1 MKTLKQAAL
10 ALLFVPFMS
19 CGGGAQKSTDSV
31 NEQSQTNKNQTIET
45 IMSRRSIRQYKPQA
59 VDRDTMQTIVECG
72 INAPNGMNKQSWAIR
87 VVDNPEYINGITE
100 VFKKKN
106 QDRIANANESK
117 ENAVIETIMSRRS
130 IRQYKPQ
137 AVNRDTMQIILDCGI
152 NAPNGQNKQSWEVR
166 VVDNPDFINGITEIY
181 KKENPKAAEDP
192 KFKNMFRNASTVV
205 FIANDPSYD
214 LSQIDCGLL
223 GENMILSAWSMGIGS
238 CCLGGPTRFMT
249 STPAAAEYLK
259 KLDIPEGYQ
268 LLYCIAFG
276 YPDET
281 PAAKPRNAA
290 KVKFID

>member
-1 MKTLKQAAL
+1 M
-10 ALLFVPFMS
+10 
-19 CGGGAQKSTDSV
+19 
-31 NEQSQTNKNQTIET
+31 
-45 IMSRRSIRQYKPQA
+45 
-59 VDRDTMQTIVECG
+59 
-72 INAPNGMNKQSWAIR
+72 
-87 VVDNPEYINGITE
+87 
-100 VFKKKN
+100 
-106 QDRIANANESK
+106 
-117 ENAVIETIMSRRS
+117 
-130 IRQYKPQ
+130 
-137 AVNRDTMQIILDCGI
+137 NRDTMQIILDCGI

-281 PAAKPRNAA
+281 PTANPRNAA